1 MAGDIPVYC
10 SHDELVDIVK
20 IVGNPR
26 NPNKHDDNQIELL
39 ARIIKEQGWRKPITV
54 SNRSGFVVSGHGRL
68 AAAIKLKAT
77 VVPVDYQDYA
87 TEADE
92 WADLIADNR
101 IAEFS
106 TIDEDMLSDLLA
118 EINDTDFDMLLTGY
132 EQEEIDA
139 LLDFD
144 HEEITDAFATPFD
157 TLSNIPRE
165 TSTSNKTSNT
175 NDNTNT
181 KKAAD
186 YNDKVDKLKDR
197 TGEIDIDNY
206 DEENYTHEC
215 PRCNFKW

>member
-1 MAGDIPVYC
+1 MTKQVMAGDIPVYC
-10 SHDELVDIVK
+10 SHDALVDVVK

-26 NPNKHDDNQIELL
+26 NPNMHDDNQIELL

-68 AAAIKLKAT
+68 SAAIKLNAT

-106 TIDEDMLSDLLA
+106 TIDENMLSDLLA
-118 EINDTDFDMLLTGY
+118 DINETDFDMLLTGY
-132 EQEEIDA
+132 EQDEIDA

-144 HEEITDAFATPFD
+144 HEEINDAFSTPFD
-157 TLSNIPRE
+157 TLQDPPHKTI
-165 TSTSNKTSNT
+165 NKSKT
-175 NDNTNT
+175 NDTN
-181 KKAAD
+181 KAAD
-186 YNDKVDKLKDR
+186 YNDKLDKIKER
-197 TGEIDIDNY
+197 TGELDIDSY
-206 DEENYTHEC
+206 DEESYTHEC

>member
-68 AAAIKLKAT
+68 AAAIKLKAA

-106 TIDEDMLSDLLA
+106 TIDEDMLSELLV
-118 EINDTDFDMLLTGY
+118 ELNETDFDMLLTGY
-132 EQEEIDA
+132 EQEELDA
-139 LLDFD
+139 LLDFEYPSD
-144 HEEITDAFATPFD
+144 GFYPPETPY
-157 TLSNIPRE
+157 E
-165 TSTSNKTSNT
+165 TSSSNKTSNT

>member
-10 SHDELVDIVK
+10 SHDELVDVVK

-26 NPNKHDDNQIELL
+26 NPNMHDDNQIELL

-68 AAAIKLKAT
+68 AAAIKLKAA

-106 TIDEDMLSDLLA
+106 SIDEDMLSDLLA
-118 EINDTDFDMLLTGY
+118 DINNTDFDMLLTGY
-132 EQEEIDA
+132 EQDEIDA

-144 HEEITDAFATPFD
+144 HEEINDAFSTPFD
-157 TLSNIPRE
+157 TLQE
-165 TSTSNKTSNT
+165 TPQKTNSKNKTN
-175 NDNTNT
+175 
-181 KKAAD
+181 
-186 YNDKVDKLKDR
+186 YNDKIDEIKER
-197 TGEIDIDNY
+197 TGELDTDSY